1 MVTEVMVIHSR
12 FSIWFLMLMISTF
25 AGVGCASRDAQH
37 ATWRMGDYRQ
47 LFEKQQT
54 KTLTTDEPAQ
64 PLPKMTAEEHQR
76 IGDRYF
82 LQNELPMAYVHYD
95 KALYLAPTQG
105 TLRYKKGLIFLK
117 RGLAEDALREF
128 QAVLETDDDSALA
141 YQGIGQAFLLMR
153 ELHEAEKQ
161 FQHAIRLDPTLCK
174 SYQFLG
180 VIYDHQ
186 KRFDEAVTAYKTS
199 IALQQEDGSLWNNLG
214 VSYYKRG
221 DYDNAIR
228 TFERAANMMG
238 AGPQVY
244 NNLGLSL
251 AKLGNY
257 QDALIAFTK
266 GGDSAKAYNNLGVV
280 YLAEGKYRESAA
292 AFEKALA
299 LSPRYYP
306 EASENLD
313 RVRQAL
319 QGTLLR

>member
-1 MVTEVMVIHSR
+1 MVMRSR
-12 FSIWFLMLMISTF
+12 FSVWFLLLLISTL
-25 AGVGCASRDAQH
+25 AGVGCASHDAQH
-37 ATWRMGDYRQ
+37 ATLHMGDYRQ
-47 LFEKQQT
+47 LFEKQKT

-64 PLPKMTAEEHQR
+64 HLPKMTAEEYQR

-82 LQNELPMAYVHYD
+82 LQNDLPMAYVHYD

-105 TLRYKKGLIFLK
+105 NLRYKKGLIFLK

-141 YQGIGQAFLLMR
+141 YQGVGQAFLLMR
-153 ELHEAEKQ
+153 NLHESEKQ

-180 VIYDHQ
+180 IIYDHQ

-199 IALQQEDGSLWNNLG
+199 IALKQDAASLWNNLG

-228 TFERAANMMG
+228 TFEHVSSMMG
-238 AGPQVY
+238 AGAQAY

-266 GGDSAKAYNNLGVV
+266 GGDPAKAYNNLGVV
-280 YLAEGKYRESAA
+280 YLAEGKYREAAA

-306 EASENLD
+306 EASDNLN

>member
-1 MVTEVMVIHSR
+1 MHAR
-12 FSIWFLMLMISTF
+12 FSIWFLILMLSTL

-37 ATWRMGDYRQ
+37 ATLRMGDYRQ
-47 LFEKQQT
+47 LFDKQKT

-64 PLPKMTAEEHQR
+64 HLPKMTAEEYQR
-76 IGDRYF
+76 LGDRYF
-82 LQNELPMAYVHYD
+82 LQNDLPMAYVHYD

-105 TLRYKKGLIFLK
+105 NLRYKKGLIFLK

-141 YQGIGQAFLLMR
+141 YQGLGQAFLLMR
-153 ELHEAEKQ
+153 ALHEAEKQ
-161 FQHAIRLDPTLCK
+161 FQHALRLDPTLCQ

-186 KRFDEAVTAYKTS
+186 KRFDEAVTADKTS
-199 IALQQEDGSLWNNLG
+199 IALKQDDGSLWNNLG
-214 VSYYKRG
+214 VSYYKSG

-228 TFERAANMMG
+228 TFERASSLMG
-238 AGPQVY
+238 AGAQAY

-251 AKLGNY
+251 AQLGNY
-257 QDALIAFTK
+257 QDALSAFTK
-266 GGDSAKAYNNLGVV
+266 GGDPAKAYNNLGVV
-280 YLAEGKYRESAA
+280 YLAEGKYREAA
-292 AFEKALA
+292 TAFEKALA

-306 EASENLD
+306 EASENLT

>member
-1 MVTEVMVIHSR
+1 MRSR
-12 FSIWFLMLMISTF
+12 FSIWFLMLMISAL

-37 ATWRMGDYRQ
+37 ANFRMGDYRQ
-47 LFEKQQT
+47 LFEKQKT
-54 KTLTTDEPAQ
+54 KALTADEPAQ
-64 PLPKMTAEEHQR
+64 HLPKMTADEYQR

-82 LQNELPMAYVHYD
+82 VQNDLPMAYVHYD

-105 TLRYKKGLIFLK
+105 NLRYKKGLIFLK

-153 ELHEAEKQ
+153 DLHEAEKQ
-161 FQHAIRLDPTLCK
+161 FQHAIRLDPALCT

-186 KRFDEAVTAYKTS
+186 KRFAEAVTAYKTS
-199 IALQQEDGSLWNNLG
+199 IALKQDDGSLWNNLG
-214 VSYYKRG
+214 VSYYKSG

-228 TFERAANMMG
+228 TFERASNMTG
-238 AGPQVY
+238 AGAHAY

-266 GGDSAKAYNNLGVV
+266 GGNPAKAYNNLGVV
-280 YLAEGKYRESAA
+280 YLAEGKYKEATA

-306 EASENLD
+306 EASENLT

-319 QGTLLR
+319 HGTLLR